1 MDDSTIFDN
10 INEIDLKQTMESS
23 YIDYAMSVIV
33 SRALPDVRDGLK
45 PVQRRI
51 LHSMIELNNGP
62 DKPHRKC
69 ARIVGDTMGK
79 YHPHGDSSIY
89 GALVNL
95 AQDWSTRY
103 PLVDGHGNFGSVD
116 GDGAAAMR
124 YTEARLS
131 RISMEMTADINKDT
145 VDFVPNFD
153 ETEKEPSVLPARFP
167 NLMVNGAQ
175 GIAVGMATNIP
186 PHNLRETI
194 DGVLKIIDN
203 QIEEDRDTGIEELI
217 KIIKGPDF
225 PTGAMILGRKE
236 IERAYL
242 TGRGKI
248 KVRAVTSIE
257 PMKNGKQM
265 IIVSQLPY
273 MVNKARL
280 IEKIASLVKEKR
292 VDGITDLRD
301 ESDRQGMRICIETRK
316 DANANVILNQLF
328 KHTQLQD
335 TFGVNMLALVNNQPK
350 VLNLKQML
358 TYYLD
363 HQKEVVT
370 RRTKY
375 DLNKARERAHI
386 LEGLLKA
393 LDFIDEVIQIIR
405 SSANVSEAREGLMK
419 RFDFS
424 QAQAQAIVDMR
435 LRALTGLER
444 EKLQGEY
451 DELQG
456 KIAEYEA
463 ILADEK
469 VLLGV
474 IKKEITL
481 IRDKYGDER
490 RTSIE
495 PDMDDL
501 SDETLIPRKDTV
513 ITFSKLGYIKRMTAD
528 NFKSQNRGGKGI
540 RGMNTIDED
549 HTEQIFMSHT
559 HDYIYFFT
567 NQGRVYRLKGYEI
580 PESGRMARGVN
591 IVNLIPLQPDETI
604 SAIVPSDPEDEGE
617 YLVMATKDGMIK
629 KTRVSEYA
637 NIRKNGLNAI
647 VLREGDRLIE
657 VRIAGED
664 DDIFMVSRQ
673 GMCIRFNLQDVR
685 HTGRTSMGVIGM
697 RLNDGDQ
704 VIGMQTEEDGED
716 LLIVSENGLG
726 KRTSLDEYKVQRR
739 GGKGLICYRIT
750 EKTGSVVAMK
760 IISNDDEI
768 MMITTEGIVIQIKC
782 EDISVIGR
790 NTSGVKLMNVGDDSD
805 VKVVSLTKVRLLEPV
820 DEDDYDDIDE
830 NIEED
835 IEDSPEENDGEES

>member
-1 MDDSTIFDN
+1 MDDNNIFDN

-51 LHSMIELNNGP
+51 LYSMIELNNGP

-95 AQDWSTRY
+95 AQEWSTRY

-131 RISMEMTADINKDT
+131 KISMEMTADIGKDT

-153 ETEKEPSVLPARFP
+153 ETEKEPSVLPSRFP

-194 DGVLKIIDN
+194 NGVLKIIEN
-203 QIEEDRDTGIEELI
+203 QIEEDRDTSVEELME
-217 KIIKGPDF
+217 IIKGPDF
-225 PTGAMILGRKE
+225 PTGAMILGKKE
-236 IERAYL
+236 IERAYR

-257 PMKNGKQM
+257 PMQNGKQR
-265 IIVSQLPY
+265 ILVTEIPY

-280 IEKIASLVKEKR
+280 IEKIASLVRDRR

-301 ESDRQGMRICIETRK
+301 ESDRHGMRICIETRK
-316 DANANVILNQLF
+316 DANANVILNQLY

-335 TFGVNMLALVNNQPK
+335 TFGVNMLALVDNQPK
-350 VLNLKQML
+350 VLNLREML
-358 TYYLD
+358 VCYLD

-370 RRTKY
+370 RRTEY
-375 DLNKARERAHI
+375 ELNKAKERAHI

-405 SSANVSEAREGLMK
+405 SSANVTEARERLME

-451 DELQG
+451 DELKG

-463 ILADEK
+463 ILSDK
-469 VLLGV
+469 KILLGV
-474 IKKEITL
+474 IRDEITL
-481 IRDKYGDER
+481 VRDKYGDDR

-495 PDMDDL
+495 MDVDDL
-501 SDETLIPRKDTV
+501 SDESLIPTKDTV
-513 ITFSKLGYIKRMTAD
+513 ITFSRLGYIKRMEAD
-528 NFKSQNRGGKGI
+528 LFKSQNRGGKGI
-540 RGMNTIDED
+540 RGMNTIHED
-549 HTEQIFMSHT
+549 SIDQIIMSHT

-567 NQGRVYRLKGYEI
+567 NKGRMYRLKGYEI
-580 PESGRMARGVN
+580 PESGRIARGVN
-591 IVNLIPLQPDETI
+591 IINLIPLQPEEKI
-604 SAIVPSDPEDEGE
+604 SAIIPSNQEEEGE
-617 YLVMATKDGMIK
+617 YLVMATQKGMIK
-629 KTRVSEYA
+629 KTRVKEYD

-647 VLREGDRLIE
+647 VLREDDRLID
-657 VRIAGED
+657 VRIAKED
-664 DDIFMVSRQ
+664 DDIFMTTRK
-673 GMCIRFNLQDVR
+673 GMSIHFLLNDVR
-685 HTGRTSMGVIGM
+685 NTGRTSMGVMGM
-697 RLNDGDQ
+697 RLNPGDE
-704 VIGMQTEEDGED
+704 VIGMQTGSEGSDV
-716 LLIVSENGLG
+716 LIVSEFGMG
-726 KRTSLDEYKVQRR
+726 KRTSLGQYKIQKR
-739 GGKGLICYRIT
+739 GGKGLISYKIS
-750 EKTGSVVAMK
+750 EKTGNVVGMK
-760 IISNDDEI
+760 LISDDEEI
-768 MMITTEGIVIQIKC
+768 IMITSEGIIIQIRC
-782 EDISVIGR
+782 ADISEIGR
-790 NTSGVKLMNVGDDSD
+790 NTSGVKLVDVDKEQD
-805 VKVVSLTKVRLLEPV
+805 VKVASVAKVRL
-820 DEDDYDDIDE
+820 
-830 NIEED
+830 IEKTE
-835 IEDSPEENDGEES
+835 EEENLQDDLDEENSSDRME